1 MRLHD
6 RNRYRDEARNKE
18 SVGYR
23 KNRNIVSRYG
33 TRLAAVMLLILAYYS
48 SQSFQFEM
56 DAFWTDLKTKYFSD
70 MFESDNGP
78 AVPVYKPDQSTPP
91 TPPPM
96 PTKPEVTP
104 WPRQSPWYYRQPNN
118 DPPFDE
124 EKIRNYMAED
134 TQQLA
139 ALEDG
144 MDVVEC

>member
-1 MRLHD
+1 MGLHD
-6 RNRYRDEARNKE
+6 RNWYQDEARNKE
-18 SVGYR
+18 SVGYQ

-33 TRLAAVMLLILAYYS
+33 TRLAVVMLPILAYYS

-70 MFESDNGP
+70 IFESDNGP
-78 AVPVYKPDQSTPP
+78 AGPVYKPDQSTPA
-91 TPPPM
+91 PM
-96 PTKPEVTP
+96 PAKPEVTP
-104 WPRQSPWYYRQPNN
+104 RPRQSPWYYRQPNN

-134 TQQLA
+134 PQQLA

-144 MDVVEC
+144 IDVVEC